1 MITVYP
7 KAEIMFPSSMIEKL
21 GDLREKK
28 WQELVKRV
36 ASLPEIHP
44 DRLAFVLMMI
54 RLDGCLKCYNGSFRF
69 MRGCELCARQTI
81 MQFKE
86 SDAKLLRVFRKA
98 RRDVMKHLEKHGY
111 EGLADAVNLEDVLG
125 TDEEA

>member
-7 KAEIMFPSSMIEKL
+7 KAEILFPSALIDKL

-28 WQELVKRV
+28 WQDLVKRV
-36 ASLPEIHP
+36 SKLPEIHP

-54 RLDGCLKCYNGSFRF
+54 RLDGCLKCYNGSFKF
-69 MRGCELCARQTI
+69 MRGCELCARQTV

-86 SDAKLLRVFRKA
+86 SDTKLLRVYRKA
-98 RRDVMKHLEKHGY
+98 RKDVMKHL
-111 EGLADAVNLEDVLG
+111 D
-125 TDEEA
+125 